1 MLKAITYILE
11 NDNGVQSLVGN
22 NAAGDKHK
30 IYPVVVPE
38 TETAPYCVC
47 RISSKTITGKNCGY
61 IWTIEVSSYD
71 TTYDDVTLLND
82 AVINALISEGPGTVN
97 SETFGWANHVNES
110 DDFNKDHDL
119 YVKIATFEVHGL

>member
-38 TETAPYCVC
+38 TENAPYCVC
-47 RISSKTITGKNCGY
+47 RVVGKTKSGKNCGY
-61 IWTIEVSSYD
+61 LWTIEVASYHRS
-71 TTYDDVTLLND
+71 YDDVTLLND
-82 AVINALISEGPGTVN
+82 AVITALESEGSGTVN
-97 SETFGWANHVNES
+97 SESFGWANMTNET

-119 YVKIATFEVHGL
+119 YTKITTFEVHGL